1 MEGGFNVKWT
11 LVILSFVIFGVLG
24 VNTSV
29 PDPKASHIAIGVA
42 VSLVMAGISVGSN
55 ISLFGALN
63 PEVRRKHGISGIAEG
78 VLDGYLYMLPFLALA
93 TLSTLL
99 FKWQA
104 AMSFA
109 SAAVMIGGATAGTEM
124 MKKGARG
131 MKNML
136 IPSAIGFLVTLLW
149 MGLIGAISKF

>member
-1 MEGGFNVKWT
+1 MKWT
-11 LVILSFVIFGVLG
+11 LVILSFVVFGVLG
-24 VNTSV
+24 VNSAV
-29 PDPKASHIAIGVA
+29 PNSKASHIAIGAA
-42 VSLVMAGISVGSN
+42 VSLVMAGISLGSS

-63 PEVRRKHGISGIAEG
+63 PEVRRKHGVSGIAEG
-78 VLDGYLYMLPFLALA
+78 VLDGYMYMLPFLALA

-124 MKKGARG
+124 MKRGARG

-136 IPSAIGFLVTLLW
+136 IPSAIGFLVTMLW
-149 MGLIGAISKF
+149 MGLIGSISKL

>member
-1 MEGGFNVKWT
+1 MKWT

-24 VNTSV
+24 VNTPASGSR
-29 PDPKASHIAIGVA
+29 ASHIALGIL
-42 VSLVMAGISVGSN
+42 VSLVMAGISIGSN

-63 PEVRRKHGISGIAEG
+63 PEVRRKHGIARIAEG

-99 FKWQA
+99 FNWQA
-104 AMSFA
+104 SMSFA

-124 MKKGARG
+124 MKRGAKG

-136 IPSAIGFLVTLLW
+136 IPSAIGFVVTMLW
-149 MGLIGAISKF
+149 MGLITVISKI